1 MKECADRRARTPMYL
16 LVGKGLIL
24 VAIVEVNGSI
34 AKLCTGKFICGF
46 SVLYLESRERYYLGR
61 ICTYL
66 HLGIFFSFMHLELEW
81 QPNDYNS

>member
-1 MKECADRRARTPMYL
+1 MYL

-46 SVLYLESRERYYLGR
+46 SVLYLYVERGIIWGAFAPIYFLQLHASRARVA
-61 ICTYL
+61 T
-66 HLGIFFSFMHLELEW
+66 
-81 QPNDYNS
+81 Q